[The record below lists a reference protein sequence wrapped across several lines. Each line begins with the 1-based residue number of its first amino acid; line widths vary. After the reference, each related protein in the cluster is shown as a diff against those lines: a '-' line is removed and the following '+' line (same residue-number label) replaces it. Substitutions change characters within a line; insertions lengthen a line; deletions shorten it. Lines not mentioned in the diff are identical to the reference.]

1 MASTSSAQTTASGL
15 DALVA
20 RLRDEGVSAGRAEA
34 ERLVAD
40 AQARAHRILE
50 KAEAESKTMVAA
62 AQRESEALRR
72 AGEQALRVAARD
84 AVLDLKDQLERR
96 FAADVG
102 KSVSNALRDEE
113 LLKRMI
119 LEAVGRARTEGAV
132 DRASQVEVTLPRE
145 AVGLDDLRRKPEEL
159 REGTLAHFVAASAG
173 AMLREGVTFLGA
185 EDDAGGIRLKL
196 TDRAVSLDL
205 SDQAVAQ
212 AILMHL
218 QPRFRALLEGVV
230 T

>member
-1 MASTSSAQTTASGL
+1 MAEHPSAQATASGL
-15 DALVA
+15 ESLIA
-20 RLRDEGVSAGRAEA
+20 RLRDEGVTAGHAEA
-34 ERLVAD
+34 QRLVAD

-50 KAEAESKTMVAA
+50 KAEAESKSMVDSAR
-62 AQRESEALRR
+62 RESEALRR
-72 AGEQALRVAARD
+72 AGEEALRVAARD

-102 KSVSNALRDEE
+102 KTVSDALRNPE
-113 LLKRMI
+113 LLQRMI
-119 LEAVGRARTEGAV
+119 LEVVGRARTEGGV
-132 DRASQVEVTLPRE
+132 DRASQVEVLLPRE
-145 AVGLDDLRRKPEEL
+145 AVGLDELRRRPEDL
-159 REGTLAHFVAASAG
+159 REGTLAHFVAAIAG
-173 AMLREGVTFLGA
+173 DMLREGVTFLRA
-185 EDDAGGIRLKL
+185 EDEAGGIRLKL

-230 T
+230 R

>member
-1 MASTSSAQTTASGL
+1 MADHPSAQATASGL
-15 DALVA
+15 ESLIA
-20 RLRDEGVSAGRAEA
+20 RLRDEGVTAGHAQA
-34 ERLVAD
+34 QRLVAD
-40 AQARAHRILE
+40 AQSRAHRILE
-50 KAEAESKTMVAA
+50 KAEAESKTMVEAA
-62 AQRESEALRR
+62 RRESESLRR
-72 AGEQALRVAARD
+72 AGEEALRVAARD

-102 KSVSNALRDEE
+102 KTVSDALRDEE

-119 LEAVGRARTEGAV
+119 LEVVGRARTEGDV
-132 DRASQVEVTLPRE
+132 DRASQVEVILPRE
-145 AVGLDDLRRKPEEL
+145 AVGLDALRRKPEEL
-159 REGTLAHFVAASAG
+159 REGSLAHFVAASAG
-173 AMLREGVTFLGA
+173 AMLREGVTFLRA
-185 EDDAGGIRLKL
+185 EDEAGGIRLKL

-205 SDQAVAQ
+205 SDRAVAQ